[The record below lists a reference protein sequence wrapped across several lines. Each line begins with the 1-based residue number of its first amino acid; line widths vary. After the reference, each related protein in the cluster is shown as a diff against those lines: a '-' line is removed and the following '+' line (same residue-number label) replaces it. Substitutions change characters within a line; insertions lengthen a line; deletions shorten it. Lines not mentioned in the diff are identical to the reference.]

1 MAKSKVKL
9 AYVAAQFRV
18 KTEITKNLCKT
29 LADPPED
36 LIARAKTKMQ
46 SIQESG
52 EIDIFSVYKTKL
64 HEIWNACKNSSQL
77 GDFES
82 ICFTLAEGSPLLD
95 AIRVDPP
102 GNEKAIANLSIEGD
116 LAEVR
121 AWRLEWILFYVNH
134 LVRTMDESRLPNP
147 AQIHGAW
154 LRAAAGSPIKDL
166 LLGPLPPPPSEEE
179 KKAKP
184 YSIIANK
191 AREEVTLLIRDI
203 NHVVEKIGSA
213 KLADMVKD
221 AANKVGDQ
229 FGGRYNTLKKEM
241 IANINQ
247 AVTGPEALGLS
258 LPMAL
263 LGATGA
269 QKVPV
274 NAAGQMNHPGAGK
287 LNIVIAPDSMS
298 ARIQDFSTSIFKET
312 SFEVGE
318 EWLKNEIRRHG
329 IHLELT
335 KPHIRGILNSLNQKV
350 SLEGITIASG
360 IKSRGGT
367 KPKLQSEYLELSNE
381 EKEQSEDQ
389 DVVDLRSLQQRQ
401 IVKTGQLV
409 ASVIFQN
416 KPVIGRDI
424 YGNPLEPAS
433 NASLKLEIGD
443 GLEEREPGKY
453 YATFDGVPEFGKNIL
468 LLRKMMVHKGDVN
481 LRTGNIVFN
490 GPVEITGSV
499 DSGAQV
505 HVTGDLRVRGSIR
518 NAFVRSG
525 GNLTVDN
532 GIVTGEKGLVS
543 AKGDVRSEF
552 IENSQVQC
560 GGSIYLSRVLL
571 NSNVIAGGGIEILN
585 LKEGIIAGGIVSCR
599 ENLNTGNLGFRNG
612 NVTELNIGVDWRAE
626 LSMRIRQFRLDKV
639 KEAQTRDRKGL
650 REIMSRPKSEQ
661 KAAKNQAR
669 KKYFQERLVKAR
681 TLIEKMEVHLDN
693 AKANLVF
700 DQDVIVFVHETMF
713 ANLKV
718 HVGGNPV
725 MISHDMAGVGILG
738 KRKHG
743 SNIIPIETALQMEKD
758 GVGDGDNDIEA
769 TG

>member
-1 MAKSKVKL
+1 M
-9 AYVAAQFRV
+9 AAQFRV

-29 LADPPED
+29 LGDPPDD
-36 LIARAKTKMQ
+36 LVARAKTKMQ
-46 SIQESG
+46 SIQENG
-52 EIDIFSVYKTKL
+52 EIDIFAVYKSRL
-64 HEIWNACKNSSQL
+64 NEIWNACKNSTQL
-77 GDFES
+77 GDFEPIS
-82 ICFTLAEGSPLLD
+82 FTLAEGSPLLD
-95 AIRVDPP
+95 AIRVESPS
-102 GNEKAIANLSIEGD
+102 NEKAIANLSIEGD

-134 LVRTMDESRLPNP
+134 LVRNMDEKRIPNP

-179 KKAKP
+179 KKSKP

-213 KLADMVKD
+213 KIADMVKD
-221 AANKVGDQ
+221 AANKVADQ
-229 FGGRYNTLKKEM
+229 FGGRYNILRKEM
-241 IANINQ
+241 IAGINQ
-247 AVTGPEALGLS
+247 TVNGPEALGLS
-258 LPMAL
+258 LPIAL

-274 NAAGQMNHPGAGK
+274 NAAGQMSHPGAGK
-287 LNIVIAPDSMS
+287 LNIVVASDSMS
-298 ARIQDFSTSIFKET
+298 ATIQEFSPNIFKEKT
-312 SFEVGE
+312 FEVGE

-335 KPHIRGILNSLNQKV
+335 KPHLRGVLNSLAQKV
-350 SLEGITIASG
+350 SLEGITIATG
-360 IKSRGGT
+360 IKSRGGS
-367 KPKLQSEYLELSNE
+367 KPSLHSEYLELSSE
-381 EKEQSEDQ
+381 EKENSEES

-401 IVKTGQLV
+401 IVKAGQLV
-409 ASVIFQN
+409 ASVIYQN
-416 KPVIGRDI
+416 KPILGRDV

-433 NASLKLEIGD
+433 NASLNIEIGE
-443 GLEEREPGKY
+443 GVEEREPGKY
-453 YATFDGVPEFGKNIL
+453 YATFDGVPELGKNTL

-481 LRTGNIVFN
+481 LRTGNIVFK

-499 DSGAQV
+499 DNGAQV

-518 NAFVRSG
+518 NAFVRCG

-543 AKGDVRSEF
+543 VHGDVKSEF
-552 IENSQVQC
+552 IENSKVQC
-560 GGSIYLSRVLL
+560 GGSIYLSRALL
-571 NSNVIAGGGIEILN
+571 NSNVIAGGGIELLN
-585 LKEGIIAGGIVSCR
+585 LKDGIIAGGIVSCR
-599 ENLNTGNLGFRNG
+599 ENLITGHLAFKNG
-612 NVTELNIGVDWRAE
+612 NVTELNIGVDWKAE

-639 KEAQTRDRKGL
+639 KEAQTNDRKGL

-661 KAAKNQAR
+661 KAEKNQKR

-681 TLIEKMEVHLDN
+681 ALIEKMEVHLDN

-700 DQDVIVFVHETMF
+700 DQDVKAFVYETMF
-713 ANLKV
+713 ANVKV
-718 HVGGNPV
+718 QVGGNPV
-725 MISHDMAGVGILG
+725 MVNHDMAGVGILG

-758 GVGDGDNDIEA
+758 GDSDMEA

>member
-18 KTEITKNLCKT
+18 KTEITKNLCKSMNS
-29 LADPPED
+29 PPSD
-36 LIARAKTKMQ
+36 LIERAKAKMQ

-52 EIDIFSVYKTKL
+52 EIDVFSVYKSRL
-64 HEIWNACKNSSQL
+64 IEFWNACKNSPNL
-77 GDFES
+77 GDFEPV
-82 ICFTLAEGSPLLD
+82 CFTLAEGSPLID
-95 AIRVDPP
+95 SIKIEPP
-102 GNEKAIANLSIEGD
+102 SNAKAVANLSIDGD
-116 LAEVR
+116 LAEIR
-121 AWRLEWILFYVNH
+121 ALRLEWIIFYVNH
-134 LVRTMDESRLPNP
+134 LVRNMDEARIPNP

-154 LRAAAGSPIKDL
+154 LRAAAGTPVQDL
-166 LLGPLPPPPSEEE
+166 LLGPLPPPPSAEEI
-179 KKAKP
+179 KAKP

-213 KLADMVKD
+213 KIAEMVKD
-221 AANKVGDQ
+221 AANKVADQ
-229 FGGRYNTLKKEM
+229 FGGRYHTLKKEM
-241 IANINQ
+241 ISGINQ
-247 AVTGPEALGLS
+247 AVNGPEALGLN

-274 NAAGQMNHPGAGK
+274 NAPGQMSHAGAGK

-298 ARIQDFSTSIFKET
+298 AKIQDFSTSIYQEK

-335 KPHIRGILNSLNQKV
+335 KPHMRGILNSLAQKV
-350 SLEGITIASG
+350 SLEGITVATG

-367 KPKLQSEYLELSNE
+367 KPSLHSEYLELSNE
-381 EKEQSEDQ
+381 EKEQSEQ
-389 DVVDLRSLQQRQ
+389 KDVVDLRSLQQRQ
-401 IVKTGQLV
+401 IVKAGQLV
-409 ASVIFQN
+409 ASVVYQN
-416 KPVIGRDI
+416 KPIVGRDV
-424 YGNPLEPAS
+424 YGNPLEPSS
-433 NASLKLEIGD
+433 NASIKLEIGD
-443 GLEEREPGKY
+443 GVEEREPGRY
-453 YATFDGVPEFGKNIL
+453 YATFDGVPELGKNTL
-468 LLRKMMVHKGDVN
+468 HLTKMMVHKGDVN

-518 NAFVRSG
+518 NAFVRTG
-525 GNLTVDN
+525 GSLTVDS

-543 AKGDVRSEF
+543 ASGDVKSEF

-560 GGSIYLSRVLL
+560 GGSIFLSRALL
-571 NSNVIAGGGIEILN
+571 NSNVIAGGSIEILN
-585 LKEGIIAGGIVSCR
+585 LNEGIIAGGIVSCR
-599 ENLNTGNLGFRNG
+599 ENLVTGHLGYKNG
-612 NVTELNIGVDWRAE
+612 NATELNIGVDWKAE
-626 LSMRIRQFRLDKV
+626 LSVRIRQFRLEKV
-639 KEAQTRDRKGL
+639 KEAQGKDRKNL
-650 REIMSRPKSEQ
+650 REIMSRPKSQQ
-661 KAAKNQAR
+661 KAAKNEAR
-669 KKYFQERLVKAR
+669 KKYFQDRLVKAR
-681 TLIEKMEVHLDN
+681 TLIEKMEKHLDS

-700 DQDVIVFVHETMF
+700 DPDVKAFVYETMF
-713 ANLKV
+713 ANVKI

-725 MISHDMAGVGILG
+725 MVNHDMAGVGILG

-743 SNIIPIETALQMEKD
+743 SNVIPIETALQMEKE
-758 GVGDGDNDIEA
+758 GDDMEA
-769 TG
+769 AG